1 MAKVSTYTD
10 IEKIIEKDLPR
21 VIYLP
26 YKMAVRT
33 GNEVYIKL
41 LPHGR
46 YQTTR
51 RLFNHAEIDKLPLV
65 EADVLES
72 LVSMAKEAGNYLKV
86 KSKYLTIADIAKDN
100 ELKRLGYKKQTLE
113 RYMKKFIEA
122 GYIEQVTEDG
132 TVKLKLTSKTIL
144 PDRPNEKF
152 KVVGV

>member
-1 MAKVSTYTD
+1 MTKETD
-10 IEKIIEKDLPR
+10 
-21 VIYLP
+21 
-26 YKMAVRT
+26 
-33 GNEVYIKL
+33 
-41 LPHGR
+41 
-46 YQTTR
+46 
-51 RLFNHAEIDKLPLV
+51 
-65 EADVLES
+65 
-72 LVSMAKEAGNYLKV
+72 NYLKV
-86 KSKYLTIADIAKDN
+86 KGKYLTITDIAKDN